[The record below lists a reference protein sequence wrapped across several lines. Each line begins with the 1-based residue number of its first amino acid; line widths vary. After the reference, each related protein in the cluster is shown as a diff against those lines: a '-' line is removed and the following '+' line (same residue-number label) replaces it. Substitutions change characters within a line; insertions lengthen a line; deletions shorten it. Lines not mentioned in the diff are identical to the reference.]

1 MKDLLKVNFLPSSA
15 LEGDTNPTSEV
26 SSASE
31 VLISFGIFLCYL
43 TVHAF
48 HWLAGCFFMVPCGI
62 LFGFYPQNLFFFG
75 SACNQ

>member
-48 HWLAGCFFMVPCGI
+48 HWLAECFFHGA
-62 LFGFYPQNLFFFG
+62 LWYTFWFLSTKSFFFG